1 MKVKEAIHVILN
13 QVGTS
18 GEQDSMRDTGRRV
31 GRKER
36 GEVLTLELVLVS
48 DPAPPRSAPQG
59 RIHAHATGLA
69 RAHFG

>member
-1 MKVKEAIHVILN
+1 
-13 QVGTS
+13 
-18 GEQDSMRDTGRRV
+18 MRDTGRRV

-69 RAHFG
+69 RAYFG